1 MTFPKENRCRLAFPG
16 GNVTNPDLIL
26 ALRRIGATA
35 FAFIATFL
43 LGAHLDLAERFT
55 AWAAAHETW
64 EVDELPVAILA
75 AAVSFA
81 VLAALERRLYRREVE
96 RRRETERKL
105 RQAMEIA
112 VTANT
117 SKSAFLA
124 SISHELRTPLNAI
137 VGFSDFMR
145 QGALGKI
152 SPHQY
157 LGYVHDIYSS
167 SKHLLNLV
175 EKILDISQIE
185 AGKYDLRRE
194 TVRFARLAEEAGRI
208 VNHMAAEKDLRVGLE
223 ISDDLDVFADPQAA
237 RQILINL
244 LSNAVKFNRK
254 GGQVT
259 LTASRE
265 RDRSVTIAISDTG
278 RGIDRR
284 MLAHVFEPF
293 AQASPHHARQTEG
306 SGLGLSIVKHLTEL
320 HGGDV
325 RIDSEPG
332 IGTTVI
338 VRLPDGPAG
347 DVLSTAN
354 DSAPV
359 HTPLAAGAQSA

>member
-1 MTFPKENRCRLAFPG
+1 MTIPDENRCRLALLG
-16 GNVTNPDLIL
+16 GDVPNPDLIL
-26 ALRRIGATA
+26 TLRRIGAA
-35 FAFIATFL
+35 VVAFIVTFL

-64 EVDELPVAILA
+64 EVDELPVAFLA

-81 VLAALERRLYRREVE
+81 VLAALERRLYRREAE

-152 SPHQY
+152 TPHQY
-157 LGYVHDIYSS
+157 LAYVQDIYSS

-175 EKILDISQIE
+175 EKILDISKIE
-185 AGKYDLRRE
+185 AGKYDLQRE
-194 TVRFARLAEEAGRI
+194 TVRLARLADEAGRI
-208 VNHMAAEKDLRVGLE
+208 VNHLAVEKGLR
-223 ISDDLDVFADPQAA
+223 IDIDIADDLDVFADPQAA

-244 LSNAVKFNRK
+244 WSNAVKFNRS
-254 GGQVT
+254 GGRIAVS
-259 LTASRE
+259 AMRE
-265 RDRSVTIAISDTG
+265 SDRLVAVSISDTG
-278 RGIDRR
+278 CGIDPG
-284 MLAHVFEPF
+284 MLPHVFEPF
-293 AQASPHHARQTEG
+293 AQASPFHARQTEG
-306 SGLGLSIVKHLTEL
+306 AGLGLSIVKHLAEL

-325 RIDSEPG
+325 RVNSEPG
-332 IGTTVI
+332 LGTTVV
-338 VRLPDGPAG
+338 VRLPDRPAES
-347 DVLSTAN
+347 VPSTAN
-354 DSAPV
+354 DSTPA
-359 HTPLAAGAQSA
+359 HTRLAAGAQSA